1 MLTWPIRLGL
11 EYLDLGLH
19 RPIGELDMQSIRSSV
34 TAVAALSFAGGI
46 ALSSIATADDWTIK
60 MTVDNQYST
69 YFGTSMATSAFVG
82 GDTNWPTVE
91 TYNVFGR
98 APTDYLY
105 VATASDRSVAQGFLG
120 SFHNIT
126 TGNTILTGS
135 SAWQAFRAGDY
146 LQQIFGN
153 AGPWPANVLPTT
165 AQLDAAIAYATV
177 NNLWTAAVSV
187 AGYNNP
193 GLGPWGALPGIPSNA
208 SWVWAPDASGGNPL
222 VPGANHGEFIVF
234 RIVGEAVPTPGSVA
248 VLGLGGLVLSRR
260 RRTAA

>member
-1 MLTWPIRLGL
+1 MGFQAMRYVRTSATVIAAAAFST
-11 EYLDLGLH
+11 
-19 RPIGELDMQSIRSSV
+19 I
-34 TAVAALSFAGGI
+34 AV
-46 ALSSIATADDWTIK
+46 ADDWTIK

-82 GDTNWPTVE
+82 SDNWWPTVE

-120 SFHNIT
+120 SFHNTT

-153 AGPWPANVLPTT
+153 AGPWPANVLPTS
-165 AQLDAAIAYATV
+165 AQLDLAIAYATV

-193 GLGPWGALPGIPSNA
+193 GLGPWGALPGIPSSA
-208 SWVWAPDASGGNPL
+208 SWVWAPASGGGNPL
-222 VPGANHGEFIVF
+222 EPGADHGEFIVF
-234 RIVGEAVPTPGSVA
+234 RIVGEAVPAPASLGL
-248 VLGLGGLVLSRR
+248 LGLGGLIGLRR
-260 RRTAA
+260 RRANAAI